1 MNENKQITTGSD
13 FKDRVDIIT
22 GAGGGMGR
30 ALCLKFASLGA
41 KLVLVDFD
49 QPSLKSISDDLGKM
63 SASSV
68 AVTCDVINEEEV
80 DHVVSKAM
88 SQYGRIDILIN
99 NAGVQDVGLT
109 IPIIDQ
115 ETAKWEHILKVN
127 LMGTYMFSKKCA
139 REMIKRN
146 YGKIVSLASLAGLL
160 SFPRETAYGPAK
172 GGVIMLTK
180 QFAFEWARYNINVNA
195 IAPGFIRTR
204 MFKKILEEGNV
215 EESKLV
221 KRIPQRRVGEPEEVA
236 DLAVFLTSAAS
247 KYITGQTIVID
258 GGYTASAV

>member
-1 MNENKQITTGSD
+1 MNENSQSAKSCE
-13 FKDRVDIIT
+13 FKDRVAIIT

-30 ALCLKFASLGA
+30 AMCFKFANLGA
-41 KLVLVDFD
+41 KLVLVDFSE
-49 QPSLKSISDDLGKM
+49 PLLKSVFAELGKM
-63 SASSV
+63 SASSI
-68 AVTCDVINEEEV
+68 AVVCDVIKEGDV
-80 DHVVSKAM
+80 DHAVSEAM
-88 SQYGRIDILIN
+88 SKYGRIDILIN

-109 IPIIDQ
+109 IPIIEQ

-139 REMIKRN
+139 KEMIKRN

-195 IAPGFIRTR
+195 IAPGFIKTG

-215 EESKLV
+215 EESKLL

-236 DLAVFLTSAAS
+236 DLAVFLTSDAS